1 MSDNWEDL
9 ECIDYFIPILNE
21 TSLKQLEE
29 RKLIEESDVNLTKEL
44 FTDSVKIIEK
54 NEKIIE
60 KNEQNIEKI
69 IEKNEKIIE
78 KIIEKNEK
86 IIKKNIKKNEKKDY
100 DEDNDYEYNDY
111 EYNDYEYK
119 IYNKLK

>member
-54 NEKIIE
+54 NEK
-60 KNEQNIEKI
+60 NEQNIK
-69 IEKNEKIIE
+69 KN
-78 KIIEKNEK
+78 IEKNEK
-86 IIKKNIKKNEKKDY
+86 IIKKIIKKNEKKNEKKDY

-111 EYNDYEYK
+111 EYK